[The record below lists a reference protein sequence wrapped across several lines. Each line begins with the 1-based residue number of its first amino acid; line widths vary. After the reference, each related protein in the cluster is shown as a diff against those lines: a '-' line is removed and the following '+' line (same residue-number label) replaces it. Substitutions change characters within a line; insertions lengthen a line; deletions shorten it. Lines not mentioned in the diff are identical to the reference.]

1 MQAAWLHRGVGVA
14 WFERLT
20 TVVNF
25 GSFSSVWYWIALAV
39 MWSTAAHW
47 VLGIPFD
54 MVSRARAMGGAAQAE
69 LDVLGR
75 IMAARLANIARVSGT
90 VSVALGSFAL
100 SALAVLGFGYGVQ
113 LAQALFCLFFPM
125 ALVGV
130 KSAKTAQYVHENAL
144 QGADLAQALARLRL
158 WVQVIGMVS
167 IFLTAIWGMYQN
179 MRYSMQNH
187 SSLFEVGQQ
196 QENNG

>member
-1 MQAAWLHRGVGVA
+1 
-14 WFERLT
+14 
-20 TVVNF
+20 
-25 GSFSSVWYWIALAV
+25 
-39 MWSTAAHW
+39 
-47 VLGIPFD
+47 
-54 MVSRARAMGGAAQAE
+54 
-69 LDVLGR
+69 
-75 IMAARLANIARVSGT
+75 
-90 VSVALGSFAL
+90 
-100 SALAVLGFGYGVQ
+100 
-113 LAQALFCLFFPM
+113 M

-130 KSAKTAQYVHENAL
+130 KSARAAQYVHENAL